1 MNANEK
7 HIRKLTGDTNPE
19 ENFKV
24 PAGYFDSF
32 SSQVKK
38 RIEAQPAKGFSW
50 SQLLRPAYSVP
61 VAATIV
67 LVVGYFVFFNQNNTT
82 TQPQTAS
89 KVATD
94 TAMLTADAIEEYLV
108 QDVNLIGIDEEIS
121 QDLFAL
127 AFDGDTD
134 IETSTTAQQ
143 PNSKDTATQ
152 PSDDEIEEYL
162 LYSADESLI
171 ENL

>member
-127 AFDGDTD
+127 AFENST
-134 IETSTTAQQ
+134 ETTVPSTTTQ
-143 PNSKDTATQ
+143 PNNADTSLQ
-152 PSDDEIEEYL
+152 PTDEEIEEYL